1 MRFMRLAI
9 VAAAFTMIMAVPST
23 GQPVVDKNRSF
34 FSPDQQLGFGF
45 NNRGLHVQY
54 AMGPAFHLGLNLALD
69 FNKDSARSDTY
80 FDFGPYARFLFSGDV
95 IKPFVQLSLGLVQPN
110 TGSFRMSRT
119 PGAGNDSTTV
129 TLPDPQIRAYLGF
142 GGEHFFNQ
150 NVGIYGHVTM
160 LDAKLAGQHEEWDP
174 VGNQVRRVSDTQFSI
189 GLLGATAGVEFFF

>member
-9 VAAAFTMIMAVPST
+9 VAAAFAIVLSIPSNA
-23 GQPVVDKNRSF
+23 QAVVDKNRSF
-34 FSPDQQLGFGF
+34 FSPDQQAGFGF

-69 FNKDSARSDTY
+69 FQKDSARSSTY
-80 FDFGPYARFLFSGDV
+80 FDFGPYARFIFSGDV
-95 IKPFVQLSLGLVQPN
+95 VKPFAQLALGLVQPN
-110 TGSFRMSRT
+110 TGSFAMSRT
-119 PGAGNDSTTV
+119 PGPGNDSTTV
-129 TLPDPQIRAYLGF
+129 TLPDPQIRAYLSF

-150 NVGIYGHVTM
+150 NVGIYGHVTL

-174 VGNQVRRVSDTQFSI
+174 AGNTVRRVSDTQFGI